1 MYYVNSVRKSTDG
14 TELVIIRSN
23 KFYTN
28 NDKENIFNRSNDIV
42 GIARATH
49 LTYNQINVILYY
61 LLIPLSWTIMLDC
74 WIGLPVTT
82 AVLLCVWLGIFI
94 ATRKFFKEWC
104 DWVFK
109 DSVDFL
115 NYFNR
120 WGGNYILNSVIIC
133 VIIPILIYIGLI
145 LLLI

>member
-1 MYYVNSVRKSTDG
+1 MIKA
-14 TELVIIRSN
+14 
-23 KFYTN
+23 
-28 NDKENIFNRSNDIV
+28 IFSIV
-42 GIARATH
+42 AITLFGIAQATH
-49 LTYNQINVILYY
+49 LTYNQINVIVYY
-61 LLIPLSWTIMLDC
+61 LLIPLSWAIMLDC

-82 AVLLCVWLGIFI
+82 AVLLCIWLGIFI

-120 WGGNYILNSVIIC
+120 WGGNYVLNSVIIC
-133 VIIPILIYIGLI
+133 VIIPILIYLGLI
-145 LLLI
+145 VLLI